1 VRVLRLPVVAVLGS
15 GEPDHGSPD
24 LAWAVG
30 RAVAEA
36 GFHLLTGGGLG
47 VMEDAGR
54 GFCSV
59 GSRAGSSIGIVPRA
73 ADGVGPKA
81 GYPNPYVEIPVFTHL
96 AGRLGPDAD
105 DSRNPINVLTAQR
118 IVALPGGSGTRA
130 EIRLAKRYSRPLLA
144 LVDTLRLTEEMPFLD
159 FLNVFGVGHRL
170 VERSGGGWVLD
181 ELRAFLTAET

>member
-1 VRVLRLPVVAVLGS
+1 MTVVRLPIVAVIGS
-15 GEPDHGSPD
+15 GEPDHGNPD
-24 LAWAVG
+24 LAFAVG

-36 GFHLLTGGGLG
+36 GCHLLTGAGRGA
-47 VMEDAGR
+47 MEDAGR

-59 GSRAGSSIGIVPRA
+59 EGRAGLSIGIIPRA
-73 ADGVGPKA
+73 AEGDGPKA
-81 GYPNPYVEIPVFTHL
+81 GYPNAYVEVPVFTHL

-105 DSRNPINVLTAQR
+105 DSRNPINVLSAQR

-130 EIRLAKRYSRPLLA
+130 EIRLAKRYDRPLLA

-170 VERSGGGWVLD
+170 VERSGDGWALD
-181 ELRAFLTAET
+181 ELRAFLKNDE